1 MALFNAWRR
10 RVWGVAAVWVGA
22 ELPNKRLASCS
33 CNACWLNCTRSAG
46 GACCSADCTLGKARA
61 EEIDDDPVL
70 DSNWDKSTIPGLT
83 EVTAL
88 IKVHIGRNPEL
99 FKLFCG
105 DARAQRAQS
114 NRHLPGTIECSHMK
128 LLPLGALCA
137 CLCLV
142 PMLVTRKAVAQKA
155 APQPPKAAQGASESD
170 DPTRIILDVTRVNI
184 LFTVTDK
191 KGRFITDLTKGD
203 FDIVEN
209 KKPQTIQQF
218 TAESDLPLRLAVL
231 VDTSNSI
238 REQFRFEQ
246 QAAIRFIQSVLRP
259 RADKVMLVSF
269 DSAAEMVSDLTDDLK
284 KLEDGV
290 QSMRPGGGTAFYDA
304 IYFAAK
310 EKLMMDQPRDKFRRA
325 MIVISDGMDTESRMS
340 RDQALEMA
348 QKADVVIYAIS
359 TNIKR
364 DDSDGDKVLR
374 YLTEETGGQAFFP
387 FKIEDLDQ
395 SFENIANELRHQYNI
410 FYRPE
415 PLKTDGLYHPVT
427 VTTTARKHL
436 VVRARK
442 GYYAPKL

>member
-1 MALFNAWRR
+1 
-10 RVWGVAAVWVGA
+10 
-22 ELPNKRLASCS
+22 
-33 CNACWLNCTRSAG
+33 
-46 GACCSADCTLGKARA
+46 
-61 EEIDDDPVL
+61 
-70 DSNWDKSTIPGLT
+70 
-83 EVTAL
+83 
-88 IKVHIGRNPEL
+88 
-99 FKLFCG
+99 
-105 DARAQRAQS
+105 
-114 NRHLPGTIECSHMK
+114 MK
-128 LLPLGALCA
+128 LLCIGALGGV
-137 CLCLV
+137 LCLAS
-142 PMLVTRKAVAQKA
+142 LLVAQKT
-155 APQPPKAAQGASESD
+155 APQQQKTAASAQSAGESD

-191 KGRFITDLTKGD
+191 KGRFVTDLTKAD
-203 FDIVEN
+203 FDVVEN

-246 QAAIRFIQSVLRP
+246 QAAIRFIQSVVRP
-259 RADKVMLVSF
+259 REDRLMLVSF
-269 DSAAEMVSDLTDDLK
+269 DSAAEMVSDLTDDVR
-284 KLEDGV
+284 KLEEGV
-290 QSMRPGGGTAFYDA
+290 KSMRPGGGTAFYDA
-304 IYFAAK
+304 VYFAAK

-359 TNIKR
+359 TNITR
-364 DDSDGDKVLR
+364 DDSEGDKVLR

-415 PLKTDGLYHPVT
+415 PLKADGLYHPVT
-427 VTTTARKHL
+427 VKTKGRKDL